1 MSTQSSSDK
10 LDDRAFLLAL
20 LRSLRD
26 EGFNIANIDNKLAL
40 IGPID
45 QALLKRCIRDV
56 TNEAAVPP
64 PAPMPV
70 AQMQP
75 IPAPTVR
82 APANDPMRSRIAR
95 FVR

>member
-1 MSTQSSSDK
+1 MSVPSSSDK
-10 LDDRAFLLAL
+10 FDDRAFLLAL

-26 EGFNIANIDNKLAL
+26 EGFSLANIDNKLAL

-45 QALLKRCIRDV
+45 QALLKRCIKDV
-56 TNEAAVPP
+56 TNEAVAPP
-64 PAPMPV
+64 PAPMPIPQV
-70 AQMQP
+70 
-75 IPAPTVR
+75 PAPTVR